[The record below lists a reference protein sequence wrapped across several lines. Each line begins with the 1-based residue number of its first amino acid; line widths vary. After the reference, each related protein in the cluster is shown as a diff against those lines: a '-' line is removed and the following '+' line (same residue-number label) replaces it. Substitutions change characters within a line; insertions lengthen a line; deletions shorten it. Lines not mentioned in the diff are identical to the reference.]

1 MTRALLAIDVGG
13 STSRAYLVDAAGQC
27 LGYGRNS
34 GGNPASNTPELAA
47 SAIIS
52 AVDTAVAEAGV
63 PLDICT
69 ALIALAGPQAH
80 VALSRLET
88 AFRASGLTGPIVF
101 AGDVQAMFSSVTA
114 MVDGYC
120 LIAGTGAG
128 AVRIRDGEVERV
140 VDLAGWLAG
149 DFGSGFWL
157 GQRAAQAA
165 VADLEGRGE
174 KTALTPALLDAFGID
189 PRDDHILGRPARLR
203 FLIDSIYAIR
213 PIELARFAPIVIA
226 HRDDAV
232 GARLIDEA
240 ERYLVSDFALAFDP
254 RMPGPIVLGGGVI
267 PHLTGVPTAI
277 AKIVG
282 AAGLEPDIRIASDGS
297 VGAAVLA
304 MRSVGL
310 TVDEAMLATIT
321 ASMRER
327 NATAAAKPQ
336 VVASSS

>member
-1 MTRALLAIDVGG
+1 MRRALLAIDVGG
-13 STSRAYLVDAAGQC
+13 STSRAYLVDETGRC

-52 AVDTAVAEAGV
+52 AVDAAVAGAG
-63 PLDICT
+63 PLDIFV

-80 VALSRLET
+80 VALARLET

-114 MVDGYC
+114 MADGYC

-128 AVRIRDGEVERV
+128 AVRIRNGEVERV

-157 GQRAAQAA
+157 GQQAVRAA

-174 KTALTPALLDAFGID
+174 KTALTPAILDAFNIQWRED
-189 PRDDHILGRPARLR
+189 NILGRPAPLR

-213 PIELARFAPIVIA
+213 PIELARFAPLVVA
-226 HRDDAV
+226 HRGDTVA
-232 GARLIDEA
+232 ARLIVEA
-240 ERYLVSDFALAFDP
+240 ERYLASDFALAFDP

-267 PHLTGVPTAI
+267 PHLTSVAPAI
-277 AKIVG
+277 AEIVR
-282 AAGLEPDIRIASDGS
+282 AAGLEPDIRVARDGS

-304 MRSVGL
+304 MRAVGL
-310 TVDEAMLATIT
+310 PVDELTLETIA
-321 ASMRER
+321 ASMRDQSTR
-327 NATAAAKPQ
+327 PAAGP
-336 VVASSS
+336 